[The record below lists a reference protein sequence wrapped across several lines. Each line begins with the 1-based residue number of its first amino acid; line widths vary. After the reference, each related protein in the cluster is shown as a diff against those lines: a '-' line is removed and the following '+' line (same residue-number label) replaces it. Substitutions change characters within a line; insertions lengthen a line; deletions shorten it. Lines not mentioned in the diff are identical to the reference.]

1 MADTKTK
8 LDYALEYAARGWRVM
23 PLHHIENKACTCRKA
38 TCRTPA
44 KHPRILDPLKRAT
57 TDEAQLRQWWEMWPE
72 ANIGVATGEASKVI
86 VLDVDPKNGGNE
98 TLKKLLA
105 EHGELAEKVA
115 ARTGGRGF
123 HLLFEHPGGHWPN
136 TQSSPDRPSPIGQGL
151 DFRGD
156 GGLIVAVGS
165 EHISGGIYE
174 WLNPPNGH
182 LPQAPQW
189 LLDKLRNRKS
199 STVITGDGESQII
212 EGSRH
217 PALRAWACQMRGKGM
232 SKAGIRAALFAEN
245 ATRFA
250 EAKPDDEVERLVEW
264 VCQFKPGDVPRWQDE
279 DPETPT
285 VPTSESHPGLVS
297 IRDIQASMDKL
308 YREGAQ
314 RGLSVG
320 WPNLDEFYSVHP
332 GDMTV
337 MCAAPSAGKTTLG
350 LNIVANMAVKHGWKI
365 AICST
370 ENKIEMMYADLASII
385 GGASYYGNF
394 SDRMTIEEKHCVDQF
409 LYEHFRCITAVTS
422 EPFTLQY
429 VLSHAKAM
437 NADGVII
444 DPFGALALPAKTGS
458 NDSRVIRDLL
468 HGVAQPF
475 LKESLMHLW
484 LMVHTTKLP
493 LDKEGDIQMPTPY
506 NATDSAGFYNAAD
519 FFIGMRR
526 PKSKDGKVT
535 EVAIQKVRD
544 RFSGAIGDVE
554 FTFDYK
560 TGRYIDWRQEARA
573 AAESGDVEG
582 VADHYRRAGFTYE
595 NTNVEDNDSYDDVP
609 RF

>member
-1 MADTKTK
+1 MVTTKTK
-8 LDYALEYAARGWRVM
+8 LEYALECAARGWRVM
-23 PLHHIENKACTCRKA
+23 PLHNIENKVCTCHKA

-57 TDEAQLRQWWEMWPE
+57 TDEKQLRDWWGMWPQS
-72 ANIGVATGEASKVI
+72 NIGIATGEASKVV
-86 VLDVDPKNGGNE
+86 VLDVDPKSGGSE
-98 TLKKLLA
+98 ALKKLLA
-105 EHGELAEKVA
+105 EHGELPEKVA
-115 ARTGGRGF
+115 ARTGGKGF

-136 TQSSPDRPSPIGQGL
+136 TQGSPDRPSPIGQGL

-165 EHISGGIYE
+165 EHISGGRYE

-182 LPQAPQW
+182 LPKAPQW
-189 LLDKLRNRKS
+189 LLDKLRNRKP
-199 STVITGDGESQII
+199 STVVTSDGESQII
-212 EGSRH
+212 EGGRH

-232 SKAGIRAALFAEN
+232 SKAGIRAALIAEN

-264 VCQFKPGDVPRWQDE
+264 VCKFVPGDVPHWQDE
-279 DPETPT
+279 EPEAPHA
-285 VPTSESHPGLVS
+285 PQSESHPGLVS
-297 IRDIQASMDKL
+297 IRDVQSAMDKL
-308 YREGAQ
+308 YNDGAQ

-320 WPNLDEFYSVHP
+320 WKNLDELYSVHP

-350 LNIVANMAVKHGWKI
+350 LNFVANMAIKHGWKI

-370 ENKIEMMYADLASII
+370 ENRMEMLYADLASMIA
-385 GGASYYGNF
+385 GASYYGNF
-394 SDRMTIEEKHCVDQF
+394 PERMSREEKSATEQF
-409 LYEHFRCITAVTS
+409 IYEHFRGITAIAS

-429 VLSHAKAM
+429 VLSHAQAM
-437 NADGVII
+437 NADGVIV
-444 DPFGALALPAKTGS
+444 DPFGALQLPAAQGR

-468 HGVAQPF
+468 HGVVQPF
-475 LKESLMHLW
+475 LKESQMHMW

-493 LDKEGDIQMPTPY
+493 LDADGDIQMPTPY

-526 PKSKDGKVT
+526 PKSKGGQVT

-544 RFSGAIGDVE
+544 RFSGEVGQVD
-554 FTFDYK
+554 FSFDFK
-560 TGRYIDWRQEARA
+560 TGRYIDWRQA
-573 AAESGDVEG
+573 AADSAQGEAEQQADFDDYNGRDDDDEEVE
-582 VADHYRRAGFTYE
+582 F
-595 NTNVEDNDSYDDVP
+595 
-609 RF
+609 